1 MKYEK
6 EISILWLYGDED
18 SSAFIKKKKKKLKK
32 QSIEGSNIILL

>member
-18 SSAFIKKKKKKLKK
+18 SSAFIKKKKKNEKAVDRWK
-32 QSIEGSNIILL
+32 